1 MYKNLLIIFS
11 ILFLGC
17 ANKINVDKN
26 IKETNIENY
35 LIQKYQITKKAL
47 TKLNNNY
54 YFYTPDNNG
63 LSIYKLDKNYEITNK
78 KTIPLLID
86 AKKLISDNKNL
97 YLIGYEEKKQR
108 PILIILDKNLNINSQ
123 KFIGEKFDIPKD
135 IITKPKINILLLTYK
150 NGADIKI
157 CNLKKCIAYIKPNN
171 QLPKFIKR
179 YNNGYLVIGSIQ
191 DTKEDLFVDFIKN
204 DKIIWQKRY
213 DFGFSDNPT
222 SIKIK
227 NNQIIIDVVSTDYMG
242 ADKYLTIV
250 LDKNGKLIK
259 KIKKIE
265 LKPLPTK
272 YRTWINLKINL

>member
-1 MYKNLLIIFS
+1 MYKNILIIFS

-63 LSIYKLDKNYEITNK
+63 LSIYKLNKNYEITNK

-86 AKKLISDNKNL
+86 AQKLISDNKNL
-97 YLIGYEEKKQR
+97 YLIGYEEKKQK
-108 PILIILDKNLNINSQ
+108 PILIVLDKNLNIKLQ
-123 KFIGEKFDIPKD
+123 KFIGNRFDIPKD
-135 IITKPKINILLLTYK
+135 IITKPKIAILLLTYK

-157 CNLKKCIAYIKPNN
+157 CNLKKCKTYIKPSN
-171 QLPKFIKR
+171 QFPKFIKR
-179 YNNGYLVIGSIQ
+179 YNNGYLVGGSIQ
-191 DTKEDLFVDFIKN
+191 DTQEDLYVAFIKN
-204 DKIIWQKRY
+204 NKIIWQKRY

-222 SIKIK
+222 SITIK

-242 ADKYLTIV
+242 ADKYLKII
-250 LDKNGKLIK
+250 LDENGKLIK

-272 YRTWINLKINL
+272 FRT